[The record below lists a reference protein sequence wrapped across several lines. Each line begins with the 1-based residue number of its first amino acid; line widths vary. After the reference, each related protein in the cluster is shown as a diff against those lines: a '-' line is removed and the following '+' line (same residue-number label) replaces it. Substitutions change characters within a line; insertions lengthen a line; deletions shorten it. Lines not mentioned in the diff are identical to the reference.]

1 MCSLQRIV
9 TCTTEGAATVLM
21 TIYLNQ
27 QAIQTD
33 ISSSL
38 FHLHAQLSLPSQGCV
53 FSLNGQ
59 VVPRSEWQHTKLNSG
74 DEISLFQAI
83 AGG

>member
-1 MCSLQRIV
+1 
-9 TCTTEGAATVLM
+9 M

-38 FHLHAQLSLPSQGCV
+38 FHLH
-53 FSLNGQ
+53 
-59 VVPRSEWQHTKLNSG
+59 
-74 DEISLFQAI
+74 
-83 AGG
+83 